1 MTSLELRASLS
12 LAFLYALRLLGLFL
26 ILPIFAPHAATMPGG
41 ENLGLVGF
49 ALGAYGLTQALGQIP
64 FGLASDRYGRKRVIA
79 IGLVIFAVG
88 SFLSALATDVAWVA
102 VGRALQGAGA
112 VSGAITALLADST
125 RDTQRTKAMALIGVS
140 IGLTF
145 ALSLV
150 LGPLLYSRVGLNG
163 IFNITGVLVL
173 IGLLVLWKVVPD
185 VPQNPPM
192 PVNRLAIKTAILDPD
207 LLRLNWGNF
216 VLQAVQMAMFV
227 VIPQWLKERAGL
239 PLADHWQVYL
249 PAVMLSFV
257 LVVPPLWLAE
267 KRGMLRPLYV
277 GAIVWLILVAIGLA
291 TQPTGLVALSV
302 LILAFFI
309 GFNVL
314 EASLPSLVSR
324 LAPPAFKGL
333 ALGFYNTLQALGLFF
348 GAAAGGWLAKHFG
361 SQFVF
366 VGSAI
371 ILLVWA
377 VFAPGM
383 KRWPTRASEREAVLQ
398 KNLGAGHGVSQ

>member
-26 ILPIFAPHAATMPGG
+26 ILPIFAPHAAGMPGG
-41 ENLGLVGF
+41 DNLGLVGF
-49 ALGAYGLTQALGQIP
+49 ALGAYGLTQAIGQIP

-79 IGLVIFAVG
+79 IGLVIFAAG
-88 SFLSALATDVAWVA
+88 SFLAALAQDVTWVA

-112 VSGAITALLADST
+112 VSGAVTALLADST
-125 RDTQRTKAMALIGVS
+125 RESQRTKAMALIGLS

-145 ALSLV
+145 AVSLV
-150 LGPLLYSRVGLNG
+150 LAPLLYSHIGLNG
-163 IFNITGVLVL
+163 LFNLTGFLVL
-173 IGLLVLWKVVPD
+173 IGLFVLWKVVPD

-192 PVNRLAIKTAILDPD
+192 PLNRLAIKTAILDAD
-207 LLRLNWGNF
+207 LQRLNWGNF
-216 VLQAVQMAMFV
+216 VLQSVQMAMFV
-227 VIPQWLKERAGL
+227 VIPQWLTQRAGL
-239 PLADHWQVYL
+239 PLNDHWQVYL
-249 PAVMLSFV
+249 PMVVLSF
-257 LVVPPLWLAE
+257 LLIVPPLWLAE
-267 KRGMLRPLYV
+267 KRGFLKPLYV
-277 GAIVWLILVAIGLA
+277 GSIVWLAFVAVALA
-291 TQPTGLVALSV
+291 TQPSGLVALAS

-348 GAAAGGWLAKHFG
+348 GAAAGGWIAKHYG
-361 SQFVF
+361 AGAVF

-371 ILLVWA
+371 ILIVWA
-377 VFAPGM
+377 CFAPGM
-383 KRWPTRASEREAVLQ
+383 KRWPTRADAREAAAHI
-398 KNLGAGHGVSQ
+398 KE